1 VDGDLL
7 SALDSGHLTHA
18 TLDVTSPE
26 PLPAGHPYWGHPRVT
41 LTPHIASLTDPR
53 TAVPQ
58 VVDNIRRF
66 IAGRPLVNRVD
77 RANGY

>member
-1 VDGDLL
+1 
-7 SALDSGHLTHA
+7 
-18 TLDVTSPE
+18 
-26 PLPAGHPYWGHPRVT
+26 
-41 LTPHIASLTDPR
+41 LTDPR